1 MRRSPAVYCY
11 TPLPLDLHV
20 LSLPLAFILSQDQTL
35 HCKNCLYFLT
45 FDSSVSLRPASPDF
59 RHTLSLHLRNSMFSR
74 FPEPPPKGAV
84 LRRKRVQRY
93 DLFSNCQI
101 FFRIIYPGCRRMVCR
116 TAVCTRKKIFD
127 GARKRPGKSRKKEK
141 NTAFFTVLGVCL
153 PDKKRY
159 VCVFCCFS
167 VIYGIFIVRVFC
179 RIVFHLFVAQYLTKA
194 FNKGYFPIFLS
205 TVPSAQLF
213 ISCPT
218 LSCRPFPVNGAL
230 PCPLFHAKAKNTD
243 SFNLLYI
250 IEDSTR
256 WRN

>member
-101 FFRIIYPGCRRMVCR
+101 FFRTIFLGCPRMVCR
-116 TAVCTRKKIFD
+116 TADCTEKKFLS
-127 GARKRPGKSRKKEK
+127 GPEKGPKNPAKKKKARHFSRFFGYACPIK
-141 NTAFFTVLGVCL
+141 NGMFAYYVVFLLFMAFSLCAYSVGLSSIYLSHNILQRHSIRDISPYFFLRCL
-153 PDKKRY
+153 PHSY
-159 VCVFCCFS
+159 
-167 VIYGIFIVRVFC
+167 
-179 RIVFHLFVAQYLTKA
+179 
-194 FNKGYFPIFLS
+194 
-205 TVPSAQLF
+205 
-213 ISCPT
+213 
-218 LSCRPFPVNGAL
+218 
-230 PCPLFHAKAKNTD
+230 LFHAPPCPAAL
-243 SFNLLYI
+243 SQ
-250 IEDSTR
+250 STGPR
-256 WRN
+256 PVHCSMRRQRIRTASIYYL

>member
-74 FPEPPPKGAV
+74 FPEPPLKGAV

-101 FFRIIYPGCRRMVCR
+101 FFRIIFPGCQRMVCR
-116 TAVCTRKKIFD
+116 TAVCTRKK
-127 GARKRPGKSRKKEK
+127 
-141 NTAFFTVLGVCL
+141 FFTGPEKGPKNPAKKKKTRHFSRILGYACPIKNGMFAYFV
-153 PDKKRY
+153 
-159 VCVFCCFS
+159 VFLMFTTNSLYTRFVCFS
-167 VIYGIFIVRVFC
+167 FIR
-179 RIVFHLFVAQYLTKA
+179 
-194 FNKGYFPIFLS
+194 LS
-205 TVPSAQLF
+205 HNILQRQF
-213 ISCPT
+213 
-218 LSCRPFPVNGAL
+218 
-230 PCPLFHAKAKNTD
+230 
-243 SFNLLYI
+243 
-250 IEDSTR
+250 
-256 WRN
+256 